1 MKPTAQ
7 TSLLD
12 WIAADNFAGGGGAS
26 TGMELAFGRP
36 VDIAINHDPDAIVMH
51 KTNHP
56 YTEHFQASVW
66 DIDPEEVCAGKH
78 VKLAWFSP
86 DCKHF
91 SKAKGSKPVDKNI
104 RGLAWIVL
112 RWAGTVRP
120 DCIIL
125 ENVEEFKTWGPVRKG
140 KPIKAKQG
148 QTFEKWL
155 SQLRAL
161 GYEVEYREL
170 KACDY
175 GAPTI
180 RKRFFL
186 IARCDGNPIVW
197 PEPTHAPAESLAVK
211 TGKKQPYR
219 SAAECID
226 FSLECPS
233 IFDRKKPLAQN
244 TMRRIARGLDKFVI
258 KEQNPFI
265 VPIGYG
271 ENKSQKPRV
280 HDIKQP
286 LPTAVSSGKHYYC
299 TPYMSPLGH
308 TGFCIDKNYNITEP
322 VRTIVSK
329 NEQTLI
335 APFMAQL
342 NHAGGLRGQK
352 LSDMFPTVTSKHG
365 FAVAMP
371 SLIQYHSEQSDNEI
385 RGQRINNP
393 LLTVDGSPRYG
404 IQMPYLAKYF
414 GGVTGAKVEQPA
426 PTVTAIDHNA
436 IVSPYLCKYYGN
448 KKDGCG
454 IDSPLH
460 TITSKEKFACV
471 APYLVK
477 HYTCG
482 QNIENIESP
491 LPTIT
496 GVNKNS
502 ISLPFLTQYY
512 GGADHANTVANPL
525 QTITTKARHF
535 LCEVS
540 VKKYDKSA
548 YLGNWEKVRDLLNEH
563 TDWELADDE
572 ILIFNINGEEF
583 FIFDIGMRMLQPKEL
598 YAAQGFPDDYIIDH
612 DYTGKQYPKTKQIA
626 RCGNAVPP
634 PFATALV
641 RANFPD
647 ECAGIDLSTMQMLNK
662 QIAV

>member
-1 MKPTAQ
+1 MKKEAQ
-7 TSLLD
+7 ISFLD
-12 WIAADNFAGGGGAS
+12 KLIVDNFAGGGGAS
-26 TGMELAFGRP
+26 TGIELAFGRP
-36 VDIAINHDPDAIVMH
+36 VNIAINHDPDAIIMH

-56 YTEHFQASVW
+56 FTEHYQASVW
-66 DIDPEEVCAGKH
+66 DIDPEEVCKGQK

-91 SKAKGSKPVDKNI
+91 SKAKGGKPVDKNI

-125 ENVEEFKTWGPVRKG
+125 ENVEEFQTWGPVRKG
-140 KPIKAKQG
+140 KPIKAKKG
-148 QTFEKWL
+148 QTFNRWL
-155 SQLRAL
+155 SQLKAL
-161 GYEVEYREL
+161 GYQVEYKEL
-170 KACDY
+170 RACDY

-186 IARCDGNPIVW
+186 IARCDGKPIVF
-197 PEPTHAPAESLAVK
+197 PEPTHAKADSLEVK
-211 TGKKQPYR
+211 AGKKKPYR

-226 FSLECPS
+226 FGLECPS
-233 IFDRKKPLAQN
+233 IFNRKKPLAEN
-244 TMRRIARGLDKFVI
+244 TMKRIARGLDKFVV

-271 ENKSQKPRV
+271 ENKNQKPRV
-280 HDIKQP
+280 HDIKEP
-286 LPTAVSSGKHYYC
+286 LPTAVSSGKHYIC
-299 TPYMSPLGH
+299 TPYMSPIGH
-308 TGFCIDKNYNITEP
+308 NGFCIDRNYNIKKPLQT
-322 VRTIVSK
+322 VVSK
-329 NEQTLI
+329 NEQAI
-335 APFMAQL
+335 C
-342 NHAGGLRGQK
+342 
-352 LSDMFPTVTSKHG
+352 
-365 FAVAMP
+365 MP
-371 SLIQYHSEQSDNEI
+371 SLIQYHSEQSKSEI
-385 RGQRINNP
+385 RGQKIDKP

-414 GGVTGAKVEQPA
+414 GGVTGAKIEQPT
-426 PTVTAIDHNA
+426 PTVTAIDHSA
-436 IVSPYLCKYYGN
+436 IVSPYLCKYYGSE
-448 KKDGCG
+448 KEGCG
-454 IDSPLH
+454 INSPLH
-460 TITSKEKFACV
+460 TITSKERFACV

-512 GGADHANTVANPL
+512 GGADHANTVVNPL
-525 QTITTKARHF
+525 QTITTKPRHF
-535 LCEVS
+535 LCKVY
-540 VKKYDKSA
+540 VRKYKKSA
-548 YLGNWEKVRDLLNEH
+548 FLGNWEKVRDLLNNYTEW
-563 TDWELADDE
+563 DLAEDE
-572 ILIFNINGEEF
+572 ILIFNIKGEEY

-598 YAAQGFPDDYIIDH
+598 YKAQGFPEDYIIER
-612 DYTGKQYPKTKQIA
+612 DYTGKSYPKSKQIA

-641 RANFPD
+641 RANFPE
-647 ECAGIDLSTMQMLNK
+647 ECIGIDLSTMLMLNNM
-662 QIAV
+662 IAV